1 MLFLIIFIL
10 AVLHWSLP
18 QVTAY
23 VLNALIISATYIL
36 VPLLLMLVEL
46 KAFLA
51 YTSGLH
57 VIYVYAGTLVDRLL
71 VGVALLYN
79 LAYCLAALTL
89 FTAVLV
95 FRKASLKYLT
105 DLQAYTH
112 LPTKVF

>member
-1 MLFLIIFIL
+1 M
-10 AVLHWSLP
+10 P
-18 QVTAY
+18 QVTTY
-23 VLNALIISATYIL
+23 LLDALILSATYVM

-57 VIYVYAGTLVDRLL
+57 VIYIYAGTLVDRLFA
-71 VGVALLYN
+71 GAALLYN
-79 LAYCLAALTL
+79 LAYCLAAMTI
-89 FTAVLV
+89 FTAILI
-95 FRKASLKYLT
+95 FKKASLKYLT